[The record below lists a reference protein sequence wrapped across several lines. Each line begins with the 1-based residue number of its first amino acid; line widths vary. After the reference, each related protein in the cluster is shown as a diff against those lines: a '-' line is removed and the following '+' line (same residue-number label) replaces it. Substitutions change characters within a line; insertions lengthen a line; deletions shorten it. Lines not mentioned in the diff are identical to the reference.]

1 MILPRFRFLTISS
14 KKLWIWKNLENGSP
28 RKKKSIFLGFF
39 NFFFRGCILQVFRD
53 PAFFRRFWPGF
64 FFSRNR
70 ECDHRTGV
78 WWAMTWEGRV
88 RDPQHRRS
96 GTVPQKHSMGGFVF
110 HDIRGGNSW
119 FDFSDAGLLGSQVT
133 TALRCDGRKN
143 KPKQVWDITWMLSS
157 VSIDLFHQSL
167 GSNAFWLFNSHKME
181 IHQKRDGSGL
191 AMGDGASWL
200 RAICFYPIQSG
211 MLFFLRSL

>member
-1 MILPRFRFLTISS
+1 MVAPE
-14 KKLWIWKNLENGSP
+14 KKC
-28 RKKKSIFLGFF
+28 IFLGFF
-39 NFFFRGCILQVFRD
+39 NFFFSGVASSR
-53 PAFFRRFWPGF
+53 FFVIQRFFEDFGPDF
-64 FFSRNR
+64 FFFRNR

-96 GTVPQKHSMGGFVF
+96 GTVPHKHTMGGFVF

-133 TALRCDGRKN
+133 TALRCDGGKN

-167 GSNAFWLFNSHKME
+167 GSNAFWL
-181 IHQKRDGSGL
+181 
-191 AMGDGASWL
+191 
-200 RAICFYPIQSG
+200 YIQFSQNG
-211 MLFFLRSL
+211 NPSKTGWIWISYGGWRVLI

>member
-14 KKLWIWKNLENGSP
+14 KKLWIWKKLENGSP
-28 RKKKSIFLGFF
+28 RKKMHFPWVFH
-39 NFFFRGCILQVFRD
+39 FFFQGLH
-53 PAFFRRFWPGF
+53 PPGF
-64 FFSRNR
+64 FVIQRFFEDFGLIFFFRNR
-70 ECDHRTGV
+70 ECDHGTGV

-96 GTVPQKHSMGGFVF
+96 GTVPQKHAMGGFVF

-133 TALRCDGRKN
+133 TALRCDGGKN

-157 VSIDLFHQSL
+157 VSIDRFHQCL

-191 AMGDGASWL
+191 AMGDGS
-200 RAICFYPIQSG
+200 
-211 MLFFLRSL
+211 

>member
-1 MILPRFRFLTISS
+1 MVAP
-14 KKLWIWKNLENGSP
+14 E
-28 RKKKSIFLGFF
+28 KKKSIFLGFF
-39 NFFFRGCILQVFRD
+39 KIQRFFEDFGPDFFF
-53 PAFFRRFWPGF
+53 
-64 FFSRNR
+64 RNR

-96 GTVPQKHSMGGFVF
+96 GTVPQKHTMGGFVF

-133 TALRCDGRKN
+133 TALRCDGGKN

-157 VSIDLFHQSL
+157 VSIDRFHQCL

-191 AMGDGASWL
+191 AMGDGS
-200 RAICFYPIQSG
+200 
-211 MLFFLRSL
+211 

>member
-28 RKKKSIFLGFF
+28 RKKMHFPWFL
-39 NFFFRGCILQVFRD
+39 
-53 PAFFRRFWPGF
+53 F
-64 FFSRNR
+64 FFSRVASSRFFVIKRFFEDFGLDFFFRNR
-70 ECDHRTGV
+70 ECDHGTGF

-96 GTVPQKHSMGGFVF
+96 GTVPQKHTMGGFVF

-133 TALRCDGRKN
+133 TALRCDGGKN
-143 KPKQVWDITWMLSS
+143 KPKQVWDTTWMLGS
-157 VSIDLFHQSL
+157 VNIDLFHQSL

-191 AMGDGASWL
+191 AMGDGAPWL
-200 RAICFYPIQSG
+200 WIVYYSYNI
-211 MLFFLRSL
+211 L

>member
-1 MILPRFRFLTISS
+1 MEDPE
-14 KKLWIWKNLENGSP
+14 KKC
-28 RKKKSIFLGFF
+28 IFLGFF
-39 NFFFRGCILQVFRD
+39 NFFFQGLH
-53 PAFFRRFWPGF
+53 PPGF
-64 FFSRNR
+64 SWSSVFSKILARICFFRNR

-96 GTVPQKHSMGGFVF
+96 GTVPHKHTMGGFVF

-133 TALRCDGRKN
+133 TALRCDGGKN
-143 KPKQVWDITWMLSS
+143 KPKEVWDITWMLSS
-157 VSIDLFHQSL
+157 VSIDRFHQCL

-191 AMGDGASWL
+191 AMGDGAPWL
-200 RAICFYPIQSG
+200 WIV
-211 MLFFLRSL
+211 